1 MLNAALETVGAVPSS
16 QIADRTAAGD
26 SDDQKIAAPSELTA
40 KFKQYA
46 STKDGDAIPVRS
58 WKLVRDLVPKGAKGR
73 GAATGAGGEQ
83 VRYSEPSIISSLSP
97 LSPLCSHRSAELE
110 ARLAD
115 VREAEEQRRYRELS
129 ITSSLSPLPPLLIPQ
144 SAELEARLSAL
155 KEAEEGRRYRELEAP
170 SHHFSL
176 SPPSTS
182 LPTDAELEARL
193 AALKEAEEQRQ
204 YRELVRDVVPK
215 GAKGRGAIG
224 GAGGV
229 DDEEDFGGQGGSS
242 YLASYREQ
250 LGFGMHVVGVMF
262 TCYLLG
268 HFAASALIKDQ
279 PALHPVGGAVGL
291 IFGMLLETTLFIIRT
306 TQLEEKQAKQRSKK
320 AARKQGVSVPPL
332 TAGWA
337 SSQGIE
343 MGERSAG
350 VVSVGFE
357 EVDAVRQELIELA
370 GRRQKGAGVS
380 SSSGGSIMRRRI
392 VRQSDGD

>member
-46 STKDGDAIPVRS
+46 STKDGDAIPYAVVR
-58 WKLVRDLVPKGAKGR
+58 
-73 GAATGAGGEQ
+73 AAWSALRERQRLDRSDRSDHSEESGNTRTGQISPSDSCET
-83 VRYSEPSIISSLSP
+83 SEVSES
-97 LSPLCSHRSAELE
+97 E
-110 ARLAD
+110 ARQEASGVSP
-115 VREAEEQRRYRELS
+115 VRENTMS
-129 ITSSLSPLPPLLIPQ
+129 D
-144 SAELEARLSAL
+144 
-155 KEAEEGRRYRELEAP
+155 AP
-170 SHHFSL
+170 SSGKTSNSDTARSEIASSGIASSAKSSDWLLHEVLEGSHVL
-176 SPPSTS
+176 LPAPPEPPKKS
-182 LPTDAELEARL
+182 AELEARL

-229 DDEEDFGGQGGSS
+229 DDEDDFGGQGGSS

-350 VVSVGFE
+350 GVSVGFK

-380 SSSGGSIMRRRI
+380 SSSGGSIMRRRT